1 MIERYFERV
10 AGCRT
15 LNQVNAVHIAMTNL
29 MTPMEALAVRDRL
42 AGGGWAFPSNSVGAE
57 GSAKLTAMLATHMDK
72 IVGDFVEARKERA
85 EVFLRI
91 PVARDVW
98 LFSRGGDRTSK
109 TLVIAFTGN
118 ADRLMMPTPTFM
130 QHLDADTVDVLL
142 LVDRTK
148 QGYRGGLVD
157 TAASIAD
164 LILALPKLGQTQ
176 HYRRIVTAGTSGGG
190 LPSVLAG
197 LKLGADAVMAVGCR
211 TPHAGR
217 WQDLPGVGLGG
228 AELLAEWQSGTTA
241 RNVSVIHGAQYA
253 QDAAAAAE
261 IAGLITARV
270 VPVSVEGIEVQHNA
284 LYPLVR
290 AGRFSAFLYEHL
302 GL

>member
-1 MIERYFERV
+1 MIEEYFERV

-15 LNQVNAVHIAMTNL
+15 LNQINAVHIAMTNV

-42 AGGGWAFPSNSVGAE
+42 GGGDWTFPAE
-57 GSAKLTAMLATHMDK
+57 NIGTDGSARLTAMLATHMDK
-72 IVGDFVEARKERA
+72 IVGDFVEAGKERA
-85 EVFLRI
+85 EVFLRM

-98 LFSRGGDRTSK
+98 LFSRGGDRSSK
-109 TLVIAFTGN
+109 TLIIAFTGN

-130 QHLDADTVDVLL
+130 QHLDAATTDVLM

-148 QGYRGGLVD
+148 EGYRRGLTG
-157 TAASIAD
+157 TASSIEE
-164 LILALPKLGQTQ
+164 LIEMLPSLGETQ
-176 HYRRIVTAGTSGGG
+176 RYRRIVSAGTSGGG

-197 LKLGADAVMAVGCR
+197 LKLGVDAVMAVGCR

-217 WQDLPGVGLGG
+217 WQNLPGVGQGG
-228 AELLAEWQSGTTA
+228 ADLLAAWHHETTA
-241 RNVSVIHGAQYA
+241 KSVSIVHGAQYA
-253 QDAAAAAE
+253 PDAAAAAE
-261 IAGLITARV
+261 IAHLITARV
-270 VPVSVEGIEVQHNA
+270 VPVAVEGVEVKHNA

-290 AGRFSAFLYEHL
+290 AGRFSAFLREHL

>member
-1 MIERYFERV
+1 MIEAYFERV

-29 MTPMEALAVRDRL
+29 MTPMEALAVRDKL
-42 AGGGWAFPSNSVGAE
+42 AGGGWAFPSDNVGAD
-57 GSAKLTAMLATHMDK
+57 GSARLTAMLATHMDK
-72 IVGDFVEARKERA
+72 IVGDFVEAGKERA
-85 EVFLRI
+85 EVFLRV
-91 PVARDVW
+91 PVVRDVW
-98 LFSRGGDRTSK
+98 LFSKGGERSGK
-109 TLVIAFTGN
+109 TLIIAFTGN

-130 QHLDADTVDVLL
+130 QHLDADAVDVLL

-148 QGYRGGLVD
+148 EGYRRGLAG
-157 TAASIAD
+157 TAESIED

-176 HYRRIVTAGTSGGG
+176 RYRRVVTAGTSGGG

-197 LKLGADAVMAVGCR
+197 LKLGVDAVMAVGCR

-228 AELLAEWQSGTTA
+228 AELLAGWQSETTA
-241 RNVSVIHGAQYA
+241 RNVSIIHGAQYT
-253 QDAAAAAE
+253 QDAAAAVD
-261 IAGLITARV
+261 IAKLITARV
-270 VPVSVEGIEVQHNA
+270 VPVSVDGIEVQHNA

-290 AGRFSAFLYEHL
+290 ARRFSAFLHEHL